1 MYWIHNEEKSV
12 AAERFIRTLK
22 NKIFKYVA
30 SISKNMYIDKLD
42 YIVNEYNNT
51 YHRTSRMK
59 PVNVKNNIYVDSN
72 KDVYDRHP
80 KLDPNLGRGGGVN
93 FIPC

>member
-51 YHRTSRMK
+51 YHKTSRMK

-80 KLDPNLGRGGGVN
+80 KLDPNLGRDGGVN

>member
-80 KLDPNLGRGGGVN
+80 KLDPNLGRDGGVN